1 MGAYFLKRA
10 STMRPKWTKVGN
22 TTKDLFDIIDLL
34 KKGVSIVD
42 IVQSD
47 NSVTVSDIQQ
57 LLLRMTEYLKKHLIL
72 DSYLETV
79 NKISPAEITELKLEW
94 SKNETNELIKLYAS
108 GAKIENI
115 AILMRKNKIEVQEKI
130 KSLNFT
136 DERKNYG

>member
-1 MGAYFLKRA
+1 
-10 STMRPKWTKVGN
+10 MRPKWTKVGN
-22 TTKDLFDIIDLL
+22 TTKDLFDIINLL

-47 NSVTVSDIQQ
+47 NSVTVSEIQQ

-79 NKISPAEITELKLEW
+79 NKISPDEMTELKLEW
-94 SKNETNELIKLYAS
+94 NTKETDELVKLYTC

-115 AILMRKNKIEVQEKI
+115 AVLMRKSETEVQNKLQ
-130 KSLNFT
+130 SLNL
-136 DERKNYG
+136 K